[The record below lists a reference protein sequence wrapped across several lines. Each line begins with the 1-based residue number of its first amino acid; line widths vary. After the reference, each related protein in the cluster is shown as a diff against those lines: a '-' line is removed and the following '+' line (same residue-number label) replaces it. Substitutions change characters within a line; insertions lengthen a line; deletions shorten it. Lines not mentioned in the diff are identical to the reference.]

1 MSARGKCVRT
11 RAAAADGVGPAR
23 TSPEVLIAVVEA
35 ERGEWGWIAEGADG
49 QWRFTAGGVT
59 RRCAY
64 YGRRRRRV
72 WPL

>member
-49 QWRFTAGGVT
+49 Q
-59 RRCAY
+59 
-64 YGRRRRRV
+64 
-72 WPL
+72 